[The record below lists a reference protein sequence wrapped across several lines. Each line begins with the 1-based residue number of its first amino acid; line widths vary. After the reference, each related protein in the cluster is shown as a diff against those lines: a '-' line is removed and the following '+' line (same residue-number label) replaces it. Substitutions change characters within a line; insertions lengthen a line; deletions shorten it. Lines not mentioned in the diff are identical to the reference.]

1 MDFPGDVHMNI
12 PVHTL
17 DVTLGGLKLEGKTF
31 YEVMVAGVK
40 GTSKVTTNNRMKCSE
55 KLYEWTAIRWTGR
68 GQVVDTLQNCWQ
80 TARRG
85 ILFK

>member
-1 MDFPGDVHMNI
+1 MNI
-12 PVHTL
+12 LVHTL

-40 GTSKVTTNNRMKCSE
+40 GTSKATANDRMKCFE
-55 KLYEWTAIRWTGR
+55 KLNEWTAICWTGR
-68 GQVVDTLQNCWQ
+68 GQVVDTLQNFFWSRYHR

-85 ILFK
+85 ILFE